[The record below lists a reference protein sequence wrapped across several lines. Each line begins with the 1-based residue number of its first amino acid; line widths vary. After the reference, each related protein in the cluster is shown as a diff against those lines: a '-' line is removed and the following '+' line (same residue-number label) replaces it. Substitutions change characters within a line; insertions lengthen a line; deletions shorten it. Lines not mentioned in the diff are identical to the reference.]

1 MSNTQ
6 RNIFQE
12 SEADIEWA
20 GLEHGCRRILKG
32 FFFSFLFFLFLFPI
46 GLVVSKRFRF
56 RIFFWKNLLQMMS
69 SLAIVGE
76 FFLGYSIF
84 DTPFCFFFCCDP
96 NPFLGARRRLRSAGE
111 ILRNEPSVSG
121 FPWFKLYS
129 NQLFNVKISSC
140 LSKKKGLSGKTIER
154 ISMH

>member
-32 FFFSFLFFLFLFPI
+32 FFFFRFFSFSFFFFPI

-56 RIFFWKNLLQMMS
+56 RIFLEKFVAND

-76 FFLGYSIF
+76 FFLGVF
-84 DTPFCFFFCCDP
+84 D
-96 NPFLGARRRLRSAGE
+96 L
-111 ILRNEPSVSG
+111 
-121 FPWFKLYS
+121 
-129 NQLFNVKISSC
+129 
-140 LSKKKGLSGKTIER
+140 
-154 ISMH
+154 